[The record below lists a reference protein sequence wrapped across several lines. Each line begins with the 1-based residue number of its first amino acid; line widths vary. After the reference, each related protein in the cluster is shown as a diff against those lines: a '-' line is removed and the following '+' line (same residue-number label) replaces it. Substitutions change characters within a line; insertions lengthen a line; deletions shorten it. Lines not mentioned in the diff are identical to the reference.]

1 MCNRPFL
8 LAAGHQVSAGKRE
21 GPAALAAGPSLVFV
35 EWLGSPLSVV
45 DSVEIIEE
53 EVRIPL

>member
-35 EWLGSPLSVV
+35 ELSVV